1 MLPIH
6 KASKFYF
13 LFHCLAFIIP
23 YLCSEINL
31 FVDFGKTY
39 TCAQSFFFTLFHYKQ
54 YCKGGGSNGRGAVA
68 GCGCAKKGRDGGS
81 LLCPVV
87 IFLILRGGPRKAR
100 RQENGSQPQG
110 EKQRL
115 GLFFLLLR
123 EILIQ
128 AYFRHGMLT
137 SSTERNF
144 EPSAYLI
151 KGIQHRA
158 FAK

>member
-1 MLPIH
+1 M
-6 KASKFYF
+6 
-13 LFHCLAFIIP
+13 
-23 YLCSEINL
+23 
-31 FVDFGKTY
+31 
-39 TCAQSFFFTLFHYKQ
+39 LFHYKQ
-54 YCKGGGSNGRGAVA
+54 YCKGGGSDGRGAVA

-87 IFLILRGGPRKAR
+87 IFLILRGGPRKAC

-128 AYFRHGMLT
+128 AYFRHGTL
-137 SSTERNF
+137 SPAVEGELS
-144 EPSAYLI
+144 
-151 KGIQHRA
+151 Q
-158 FAK
+158 AKII